1 MIDLD
6 NWLSGRY
13 RVASAVSPREAVS
26 LSAAAGALQ
35 AELVAPDERRGGC
48 DE

>member
-13 RVASAVSPREAVS
+13 RISSPLTDQSQKEQATESAKPVEEN
-26 LSAAAGALQ
+26 L
-35 AELVAPDERRGGC
+35 D
-48 DE
+48 